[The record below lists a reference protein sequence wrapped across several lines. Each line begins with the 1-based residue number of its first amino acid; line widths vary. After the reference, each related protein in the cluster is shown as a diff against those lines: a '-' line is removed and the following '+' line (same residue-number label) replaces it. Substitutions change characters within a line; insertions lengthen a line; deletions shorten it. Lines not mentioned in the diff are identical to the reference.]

1 MEIERLL
8 REIDALQSEKNTAD
22 ARISILEQDL
32 RKSMLENEQIK
43 DAENQKAS
51 QLRAQLFE
59 EISNKE
65 KQSKALE
72 DALREIQRLKETI
85 KTERRNEND
94 VASKENI
101 GMLYIIITLKMK
113 YKNTQSVV
121 YRKFQT

>member
-8 REIDALQSEKNTAD
+8 KEIDALQSEKNTAD

-32 RKSMLENEQIK
+32 RKSVLENEQIK

-72 DALREIQRLKETI
+72 NALREIQRLKETI

-101 GMLYIIITLKMK
+101 GMFIYYNYFKK
-113 YKNTQSVV
+113 
-121 YRKFQT
+121 